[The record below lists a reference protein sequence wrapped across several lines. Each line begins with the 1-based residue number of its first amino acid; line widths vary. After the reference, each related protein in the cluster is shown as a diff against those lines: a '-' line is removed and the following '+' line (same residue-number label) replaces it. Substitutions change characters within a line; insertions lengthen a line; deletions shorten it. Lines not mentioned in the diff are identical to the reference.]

1 MASTGLLGINP
12 YRGGNVAV
20 DISSKPTQL
29 AIGLMQKQ
37 QAKAE
42 AVDKY
47 FKDYEKSLN
56 PAGLSKGE
64 LDMFTKKLKEVQNYG
79 IQNKQAITNP
89 SKYGYDAQ
97 SNLMAGFKDLQG
109 LIEQGKQATA
119 ERKAFKDYI
128 NQAIKSGKHVSDNY
142 LDILNNAMKPV
153 GAGYVAPDLSQI
165 DIYDPYDDVKFTSA
179 VSKNVKPIEVE
190 KNIPELDEK
199 KQDTGYSKKVKKNIL
214 GIDSQKAIGDNAYYS
229 FKSDKGTQ
237 EYFNELFNN
246 DKETVNKLNKTF
258 EEVYKQKIQTPADLS
273 RAYAIAKI
281 PKEQVT
287 FEGDLELNDIGKYN
301 LWLKQEG
308 IRHANNLASNTAMA
322 KILATQGA
330 KDLLTQTIG
339 NYRTGKTFSD
349 NNSLQSLNVP
359 VTLVKDYVKEI
370 DMPIGVQKTLKEKGL
385 KYEKNVVKLE
395 PVLGEDQ
402 NGNIFLAYPKIDEK
416 GKQVGYDWNNKT
428 NVTNEIKGRIISDAN
443 TRVVDVLKP
452 GKKTPII
459 SLIKK

>member
-12 YRGGNVAV
+12 YRGGNVAI
-20 DISSKPTQL
+20 DFTSKPTQL
-29 AIGLMQKQ
+29 AINLRQRE

-56 PAGLSKGE
+56 PAGLGKDEVSI
-64 LDMFTKKLKEVQNYG
+64 FAKKLKEFQENG
-79 IQNKQAITNP
+79 IKNKQAINNP

-97 SNLMAGFKDLQG
+97 SDQMARAKDLQTF
-109 LIEQGKQATA
+109 IEQSKQATA
-119 ERKAFKDYI
+119 ERKALVDFY
-128 NQAIKSGKHVSDNY
+128 NQNKKSGKRISDDY
-142 LDILNNAMKPV
+142 LEVYKNAFLPV
-153 GAGYVAPDLSQI
+153 GSGYVAPDYSKI
-165 DIYDPYDDVKFTSA
+165 EVFDPYDDVKFTSS

-190 KNIPELDEK
+190 QNIPELDDQK
-199 KQDTGYSKKVKKNIL
+199 KDIGYSKKVKKNVL
-214 GIDSQKAIGDNAYYS
+214 DIDAQKAIGDNAYYS

-237 EYFNELFNN
+237 EYFNELFVS

-287 FEGDLELNDIGKYN
+287 FQGDLELNDIGKYN
-301 LWLKQEG
+301 NWLKQEK
-308 IRHANNLASNTAMA
+308 IRSANNMASNTAMA

-359 VTLVKDYVKEI
+359 VTLVKDYVKEL

-452 GKKTPII
+452 GKKLTII
-459 SLIKK
+459 GSLKN